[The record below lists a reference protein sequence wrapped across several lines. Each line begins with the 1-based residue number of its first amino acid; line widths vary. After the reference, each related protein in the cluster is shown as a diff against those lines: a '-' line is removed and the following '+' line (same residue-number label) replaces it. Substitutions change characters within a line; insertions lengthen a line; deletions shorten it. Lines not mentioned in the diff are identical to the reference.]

1 MRIVELIID
10 ENEKLSGIDAVSIV
24 EFPAIESNFIAL
36 SEHLELAK
44 VDDEKKI
51 LMGAALIPNK
61 NIYRRNGN
69 DEYYIFFSEDTVRK
83 ASELFLMNS
92 NQNNATLEH
101 EKKLKDLTVV
111 ESWIVEDVDM
121 DKSKKYGL
129 NAPVGTW
136 MVSMKVNNEAIWNDF
151 VKTGKVKGFSIEGYF
166 SDKLEM
172 SLNLN
177 KKEME
182 KNVMIE
188 KIKSLIEKSELNNQK
203 VDLAS
208 IKILDI
214 FIKDIKQNQKAAES
228 QGAILGKSLGQAE
241 MEKRKFQDIIK
252 SMKSGAF
259 LGAKNAV
266 DEFLS
271 KAKELGIDASGT
283 PQIKE
288 IEKLIASTK
297 EYDAFEKSIG
307 TIPQI

>member
-136 MVSMKVNNEAIWNDF
+136 MVSMKVNNDAIWNDF

-188 KIKSLIEKSELNNQK
+188 KIKSLIEKSELKNQK

-307 TIPQI
+307 TIPQV

>member
-10 ENEKLSGIDAVSIV
+10 ESEKLNGIEAVSIV
-24 EFPAIESNFIAL
+24 EFPAIESNFVAL

-61 NIYRRNGN
+61 NIYRKNGN

-101 EKKLKDLTVV
+101 DKKLKDLSVV
-111 ESWIVEDVDM
+111 ESWIVEDTEM

-136 MVSMKVNNEAIWNDF
+136 MVSMKVNNDAIWNDF

-182 KNVMIE
+182 KNVMIA
-188 KIKSLIEKSELNNQK
+188 KIKSLIEKSELKNQK
-203 VDLAS
+203 VELALIDDLT
-208 IKILDI
+208 
-214 FIKDIKQNQKAAES
+214 
-228 QGAILGKSLGQAE
+228 KSLNKSKASYKEFNDVYSKFVDFRRLSILSGEQYSKDANEMIALAE
-241 MEKRKFQDIIK
+241 K
-252 SMKSGAF
+252 AF
-259 LGAKNAV
+259 KQ
-266 DEFLS
+266 
-271 KAKELGIDASGT
+271 AKELGIDFLT
-283 PQIKE
+283 TQIAKDVRS
-288 IEKLIASTK
+288 LIASGDPNVITK
-297 EYDAFEKSIG
+297 
-307 TIPQI
+307 TINNLK

>member
-188 KIKSLIEKSELNNQK
+188 KIKSLIEKSELKNQK

-307 TIPQI
+307 TIPQV